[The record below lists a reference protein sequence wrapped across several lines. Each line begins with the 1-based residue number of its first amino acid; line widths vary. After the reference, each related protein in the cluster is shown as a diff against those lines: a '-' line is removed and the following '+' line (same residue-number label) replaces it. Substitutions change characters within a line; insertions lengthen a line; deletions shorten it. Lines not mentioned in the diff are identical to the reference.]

1 MIVMTETERDSM
13 IDIKEIRKDF
23 RFFDNPE
30 IAYLDNS
37 ATSQRPERVINA
49 VNEYYRYSN
58 ANPFRGLYDLSIR
71 ATDKYEEAREKVKLF
86 INASSEK
93 EIIFTRNASE
103 SLNLA
108 AFSLGEMLLHEG
120 DEIITTVMEHHSNLL
135 PWQQTAKRHGAT
147 VRYLKVDEEGKLDME
162 ELKSL
167 LNERTK
173 IVSLSAMSN
182 VFGRINDIKTI
193 AGLVHGT
200 TSSDGKSPVLVADGA
215 QSVPH
220 NKTDVKDMD
229 VDLLAFSGHK
239 MLAPMGIGV
248 LYGKE
253 KILKKMP
260 PFLTGGEMI
269 ETVSLDEVT
278 FAELPHKF
286 EAGTVN
292 AGGAVGLA
300 AAIDLINEIG
310 MDEMVER
317 EHYLTKL
324 AFDKIADIH
333 GIRVLGSKNAEEHNG
348 IITFKVEGVHPHDVA
363 SIMAEGGVAVRAGHH
378 CAEPLHQF
386 LKIPSTTR
394 ASIMFYNT
402 EEEVER
408 FTDVLAT
415 VRPLMGYKD

>member
-1 MIVMTETERDSM
+1 ML
-13 IDIKEIRKDF
+13 DIKEIRKDF

-37 ATSQRPERVINA
+37 ATSQRPERVLNA
-49 VNEYYRYSN
+49 VSEYYRYSN

-71 ATDKYEEAREKVKLF
+71 ATDEYEAAREKVRAF
-86 INASSEK
+86 INAPSER
-93 EIIFTRNASE
+93 EVIFTRNASE
-103 SLNLA
+103 GLNLA
-108 AFSLGEMLLHEG
+108 AFSLGDMLLDEG

-135 PWQQTAKRHGAT
+135 PWQQTAKRHGA
-147 VRYLKVDEEGKLDME
+147 VVKYLKVDEDGSIDMD
-162 ELKSL
+162 ELKGMLS
-167 LNERTK
+167 ERTK
-173 IVSLSAMSN
+173 IVALTAMSN

-193 AGLVHGT
+193 ATLVHGAALP
-200 TSSDGKSPVLVADGA
+200 DGKTPVLIADGA

-220 NKTDVKDMD
+220 TKTDVKDLD

-269 ETVSLDEVT
+269 ETVSLEEVT
-278 FAELPHKF
+278 YAELPHKF

-292 AGGAVGLA
+292 AGGAIGLS
-300 AAIDLINEIG
+300 AAIDFINDVG
-310 MDEMVER
+310 MDDMIER
-317 EHYLTKL
+317 EHYLTKI
-324 AFDKIADIH
+324 AFEGACKIP
-333 GIRVLGSKNAEEHNG
+333 GIKILGSKNADEHNG

-363 SIMAEGGVAVRAGHH
+363 SIMADGGVAVRAGHH

-386 LKIPSTTR
+386 LQIPSTTR

-408 FTDVLAT
+408 FVKVLGS
-415 VRPLMGYKD
+415 VRPLMGYKE